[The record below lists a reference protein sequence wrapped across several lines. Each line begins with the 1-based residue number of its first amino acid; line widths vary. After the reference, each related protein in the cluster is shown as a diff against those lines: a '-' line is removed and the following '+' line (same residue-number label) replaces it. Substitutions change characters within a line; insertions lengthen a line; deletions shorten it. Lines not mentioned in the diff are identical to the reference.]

1 MGFRAVAA
9 VLHHSQAKGTTKLVL
24 LALANFHD
32 DKGDNGAFP
41 SQEMLARL
49 SNCSVRN
56 VQRCLHDLEQM
67 GEIETV
73 IHGGKGKTFDR
84 QTNRYFIR
92 LDCPD
97 NCDASLNHRDLDDV
111 HDRLTRSRRPT
122 YTKWASDSYEAD
134 VVLTVKNY
142 KEPEISKLRAL
153 RAV

>member
-41 SQEMLARL
+41 SQEVLARL
-49 SNCSVRN
+49 SNCTVRN
-56 VQRCLHDLEQM
+56 VQRCLHDLEAM

-73 IHGGKGKTFDR
+73 THGGKGKTFDR

-92 LDCPD
+92 LDCPE
-97 NCDASLNHRDLDDV
+97 NCDSSLNHRDLHDADV
-111 HDRLTRSRRPT
+111 RLTRRTRPT
-122 YTKWASDSYEAD
+122 KTKWASDLHEAG

-142 KEPEISKLRAL
+142 KEPEVSKLRAL
-153 RAV
+153 KAI